1 MRLLMNLNKNQ
12 TFYLTIKKK
21 IKTNSLNQLL
31 IVLFLITKMKI
42 KIKNLMREVVMCQ
55 ENLLK
60 KKISRT

>member
-1 MRLLMNLNKNQ
+1 MNLNKNQ

-31 IVLFLITKMKI
+31 IVVFLITKMKI